1 MLNIPVAHIQSH
13 VSVTILHPC
22 GELDHSTYLDLI
34 ARARSV
40 YDAGARHII
49 LDMSGIPRMHSSGL
63 VALHHIAVL
72 LRGEVPPDPEAGW
85 AAFRAIADDL
95 GASIQQRLKL
105 LNPHPQVAQ
114 QLERAGCTAFLE
126 IHTDLETAIA
136 SFEAGSAAGRPHRP
150 ASAIAV
156 GATPY

>member
-13 VSVTILHPC
+13 VPIAILHPC

-34 ARARSV
+34 ARARGI
-40 YDAGARHII
+40 YDAGARQII
-49 LDMSGIPRMHSSGL
+49 LDMSGISRMHNSGL

-72 LRGEVPPDPEAGW
+72 LRGETPPDPEAGW

-95 GASIQQRLKL
+95 GAGIQQRLKL
-105 LNPHPQVAQ
+105 LNPCPQVAQ

-136 SFEAGSAAGRPHRP
+136 SFEPGSAAGRPHHTI
-150 ASAIAV
+150 ATLAV
-156 GATPY
+156 GATP